1 MIALARSIRSAVASR
16 FAAPLA
22 AALLG
27 LGLVY
32 VAGFADA
39 DALHDN
45 AHDTRHAAN
54 FPCH

>member
-1 MIALARSIRSAVASR
+1 MIALARSIRTAVASR

-22 AALLG
+22 AALIG
-27 LGLVY
+27 LGLIY
-32 VAGFADA
+32 VAGFAEA

-45 AHDTRHAAN
+45 AHDARHAAN